1 MQVKLKKE
9 SDGRKTAE
17 AAAATAAEKVKSL
30 EETLKKVS
38 ESAERGKSLLRQEL
52 LQLQTESSLSTTR
65 LKAGVSLSFAFVDCA
80 SMSFVPNW
88 TK

>member
-17 AAAATAAEKVKSL
+17 AAAATATEKVKSL

-38 ESAERGKSLLRQEL
+38 ESAERGKSLLHQEL
-52 LQLQTESSLSTTR
+52 LQLQTESSLTTTR
-65 LKAGVSLSFAFVDCA
+65 LKADVSFCLLYLLIVLL
-80 SMSFVPNW
+80 
-88 TK
+88 